1 MYIKHSKAVE
11 RDPSEPLNMTLCFHH
26 PVFLGRIQMLVQ
38 EQDPV
43 EGVVLE

>member
-1 MYIKHSKAVE
+1 
-11 RDPSEPLNMTLCFHH
+11 MTLCFYH
-26 PVFLGRIQMLVQ
+26 PAFLGRIQMLVQ